1 MAGNLNILLELTKI
15 PTIPLRTAGLF
26 EQITSWFFEPS
37 KQTAYFRINYTL
49 SAPCMAKRVFTG
61 FREKKVVALVSSWCM
76 KQKCA
81 TSNVLF
87 STETTRIAALQRKLL

>member
-15 PTIPLRTAGLF
+15 HIPLRTAGLF
-26 EQITSWFFEPS
+26 EQISSWFFKPS

-49 SAPCMAKRVFTG
+49 SALCMAKRVFTG

-81 TSNVLF
+81 TISNVF
-87 STETTRIAALQRKLL
+87 SSTETTRIAALQRKLL

>member
-15 PTIPLRTAGLF
+15 HIPLRTAGLF
-26 EQITSWFFEPS
+26 EQISSWFFKLS

-49 SAPCMAKRVFTG
+49 SALCMAKRVFTG

-81 TSNVLF
+81 TSNVLS